1 MSAWLIGRWIRTI
14 VACPRDATYWLPYEH
29 RTGVVRGLWVVAS
42 SLSLHSGHI
51 DAARGSK
58 EAS

>member
-1 MSAWLIGRWIRTI
+1 
-14 VACPRDATYWLPYEH
+14 VACPRAATYWLPYEH

-42 SLSLHSGHI
+42 SLALHSGHI
-51 DAARGSK
+51 DAALGPT